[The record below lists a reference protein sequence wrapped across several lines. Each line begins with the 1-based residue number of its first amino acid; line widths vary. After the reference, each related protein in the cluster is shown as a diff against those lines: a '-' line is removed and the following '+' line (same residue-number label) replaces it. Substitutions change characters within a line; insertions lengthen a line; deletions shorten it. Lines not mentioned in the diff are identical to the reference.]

1 MVAVSVALE
10 GEIMAMVSLSCRY
23 CAESVNV
30 QQSINNSRH
39 SFFIFFYFVAKIRV
53 ISESYKA

>member
-1 MVAVSVALE
+1 MVVVSVALE
-10 GEIMAMVSLSCRY
+10 GEIMAMVSPLCRY

-39 SFFIFFYFVAKIRV
+39 SLFILFYFGTKVVK
-53 ISESYKA
+53 K